1 VKNRQRRNKFFL
13 SLILIF
19 VMIFSVFPT
28 GSLQKI
34 YAADKTTIFV
44 GDSRTVG
51 MYATIK
57 NTSWQELNAVE
68 DGDKVWIA
76 KVGMGYDWFEGTAMP
91 EANPYLQN
99 GNCRLVILM
108 GANDVYSSSN
118 ANKYLN
124 YLQTNEEFL
133 TSNGNE
139 VYFASVGP
147 MGHKGGGS
155 ETNYKNLSNSD
166 SVEPF
171 NTIIK
176 SGLPSGMYYIDI
188 YSKMISDGYST
199 AEGLHYDNNTNK
211 AIYSML
217 ENALGD
223 NSEGIVSNGN
233 AGSGS
238 TSGGTTGDKYVDA
251 LVRAFFGD
259 DAVGGGASYGDR
271 ETDEN
276 GVPKVPYINQ
286 GAGVYDLDPPHNLT
300 HTDLPSATFPDGV
313 NTLASAG
320 CGFCSTA
327 MALSY
332 ILGRLILPTEFMDNG
347 QYCSGVGSYHTV
359 GTYTASSYG
368 VQTRVTNDI
377 DSAYQELQNGN
388 LVMAIE
394 QAGSVPGL
402 PGGHWTTCGHFI
414 LLIGITEDGN
424 IAVND
429 CGSTARTYWM
439 NGKEGYT
446 KSQID
451 MHCSS
456 SAGIKY
462 TVFIVPESAK
472 GDYANEKSTEAGKA
486 IVAACSLVPSPGL
499 GYCAKWVSQ
508 VYSKAGQGYPG
519 GNACDMYD
527 RLPSLTSEQIKN
539 KSNLE
544 PGMAIALRKCN
555 GGADAQKY
563 GHVGIYIG
571 NGKVMDNV
579 GDIETTDIDTWISK
593 YCPSG
598 ILPRWGYL

>member
-1 VKNRQRRNKFFL
+1 MRKKGIKNYFIL
-13 SLILIF
+13 SLILIIG
-19 VMIFSVFPT
+19 MICSVLPI
-28 GSLQKI
+28 GSMQKV
-34 YAADKTTIFV
+34 YAADKKVILL

-51 MYATIK
+51 LYATLH
-57 NTSWQELNAVE
+57 NSAWQELNRVE

-76 KVGMGYDWFEGTAMP
+76 KVGMGYSWFEQTGMV
-91 EANPYLQN
+91 EANTYLQN
-99 GNCRLVILM
+99 GNCKLVILM

-118 ANKYLN
+118 ADKYLN
-124 YLQTNEEFL
+124 YLKSNEDLL
-133 TSNGNE
+133 TTNGNE

-147 MGHKGGGS
+147 MGHNNGGS
-155 ETNYKNLSNSD
+155 ETNYKNLSNSE

-171 NTIIK
+171 NTKIR
-176 SGLPSGMYYIDI
+176 SGLPSGMYYMDL
-188 YSKMISDGYST
+188 YSKMTSEGYST
-199 AEGLHYDNNTNK
+199 ADGLHYDNNTNK
-211 AIYSML
+211 SIYNMI

-223 NSEGIVSNGN
+223 NSEGIVSNGD

-238 TSGGTTGDKYVDA
+238 VSNGTTGDKYVDA

-259 DAVGGGASYGDR
+259 SALGGGASYGNR

-286 GAGVYDLDPPHNLT
+286 GSGVYELDPPHNLS
-300 HTDLPSATFPDGV
+300 HTDLPSATFSDGS
-313 NTLASAG
+313 TIAEAG
-320 CGFCSTA
+320 CGYCSTA

-332 ILGRLILPTEFMDNG
+332 ILGRLILPTEFINNG
-347 QYCSGVGSYHTV
+347 QYSPGAGSYHTV
-359 GTYTASSYG
+359 GTYTAASYG
-368 VQTRVTNDI
+368 VQTKVTNDI

-394 QAGSVPGL
+394 QPGSVPGL
-402 PGGHWTTCGHFI
+402 PGGSWTNCGHFI
-414 LLIGITEDGN
+414 LLIGITADGN

-429 CGSTARTYWM
+429 SGSTARTYWM
-439 NGKEGYT
+439 NGKVGYT

-451 MHCSS
+451 MRCSS
-456 SAGIKY
+456 GAGIKY
-462 TVFIVPESAK
+462 TVFVVPDAAK
-472 GDYANEKSTEAGKA
+472 GDYSYEKTTEAGKA
-486 IVAACSLVPSPGL
+486 IVAACSQVPSPGM
-499 GYCAKWVSQ
+499 GYCAKWVAQ
-508 VYSKAGQGYPG
+508 VYSKAGQGYPT

-539 KSNLE
+539 RQNLE

-555 GGADAQKY
+555 GGADAQTY
-563 GHVGIYIG
+563 GHIGIYIG

-579 GDIETTDIDTWISK
+579 GSIETTDLDVWLSK